1 MRKILFR
8 AKSLEKDNLGEWIY
22 GDLNHTSE
30 FETYIVP
37 QYREYGEIY
46 NDGIMIDEKTV
57 GQFVGLHDKNRK
69 EIYEGD
75 IIKMLRGIYKVVWS
89 ISDVSFRL
97 ERWITKEDGVKEV
110 SFFITPYHESYVE
123 VIGNIIDNPELIE
136 NNDEDK

>member
-1 MRKILFR
+1 MRKIIFR
-8 AKSLEKDNLGEWIY
+8 AKSAEDGKWVY
-22 GDLNHTSE
+22 GDINHTSDT
-30 FETYIVP
+30 ETYIVP

-57 GQFVGLHDKNRK
+57 GQFVGLHDINRK

-75 IIKMLRGIYKVVWS
+75 IIKMLNGVYKVVWS

-97 ERWITKEDGVKEV
+97 ERWITKENGVKEV

-123 VIGNIIDNPELIE
+123 VLGNIIDNPELIE

>member
-1 MRKILFR
+1 MRKIIFR
-8 AKSLEKDNLGEWIY
+8 AKSVEDGKWVY

-136 NNDEDK
+136 NDDEDK